1 MSSPCSRRD
10 GEVVVNHVSLRDA
23 LRWALPTSIF
33 ATCRL
38 GVKTSWKA
46 RMLVFAAVLW
56 VWSDERTL
64 GKRFVTARKLVIKMF
79 RWQEEPGTSY
89 QGFIKALRK
98 QKEKLFAVIM
108 PQLRK
113 LMRQSAGD
121 CWTVAGWVLFGVD
134 GSRVETPR
142 TKANEARFHPTKK
155 RKKQRRARKGKA
167 PQLTKKASRPAKQA
181 SKRKQVAKKQASKK
195 KSAGKKSK
203 KQLAG
208 PQIWLTLFWHVGL
221 GLPWAWKTGPV
232 DSSERAHMLEML
244 GILPKNSM
252 IVADPGFVGYDNW
265 REIQDAGHAFVI
277 RVGANVKL
285 LKKLGY
291 ARQTADRVYL
301 WPDKARKNSQPPLVL
316 RLITV
321 HNGKHPVYLVTNVL
335 RKKRLSDQA
344 ATEIYKSRWG
354 IEVFFRSFKQTF
366 GRRKLRS
373 TSPDNA
379 LLELDWSLVGLW
391 VLYLMAVIEVIKQG
405 ESPHRV
411 SVAGALDA
419 IHTVIRDYRWSP
431 EPKKDLWSLLSQAL
445 IDTYVRHGSKAARN
459 YPRKKNEKPAGK
471 PLILSAN
478 PEQIKRAK
486 ELKAH
491 RKEKRLSA

>member
-10 GEVVVNHVSLRDA
+10 AEVVVNHVSLRDA
-23 LRWALPTSIF
+23 LRWALPASSF
-33 ATCRL
+33 AACRT
-38 GVKTSWKA
+38 GVNVSWKA

-56 VWSDERTL
+56 VWSDEGTL

-89 QGFIKALRK
+89 QGFIKALHK
-98 QKEKLFAVIM
+98 WTAKLFAVIL
-108 PQLRK
+108 PRLRD

-121 CWTVAGWVLFGVD
+121 CWTVAGWVVFGVD

-167 PQLTKKASRPAKQA
+167 PQLTKKASRQAKQA
-181 SKRKQVAKKQASKK
+181 TKRKQVAKKQASKN
-195 KSAGKKSK
+195 SK
-203 KQLAG
+203 KQLAS

-221 GLPWAWKTGPV
+221 GLPWGWKTGPV

-244 GILPKNSM
+244 GILPENSM
-252 IVADPGFVGYDNW
+252 IVADAGFVGYDNW
-265 REIQDAGHAFVI
+265 RAIKDAGHSFVI

-285 LKKLGY
+285 LKRLGY
-291 ARQTADRVYL
+291 ARESAGRVYL
-301 WPDKARKNSQPPLVL
+301 WPDKARKNNQPPMVL
-316 RLITV
+316 RLIRV
-321 HNGKHPVYLVTNVL
+321 HNGKHPMYLVTNVL
-335 RKKRLSDQA
+335 IKKHLSDHDA
-344 ATEIYKSRWG
+344 AEIYKARWG

-373 TSPDNA
+373 KSPDNA

-391 VLYLMAVIEVIKQG
+391 TVYLMAVDEAVKQG

-411 SVAGALDA
+411 SVAGALAA
-419 IHTVIRDYRWSP
+419 IRTVMRDYRWRP
-431 EPKKDLWSLLSQAL
+431 DPGKDLWSLLGEAL
-445 IDTYVRHGSKAARN
+445 IDTYVRHGSKASRN

-471 PLILSAN
+471 PVMQVASR
-478 PEQIKRAK
+478 EQVACAK

-491 RKEKRLSA
+491 QQEKRLSA

>member
-1 MSSPCSRRD
+1 MSSPWNRRD
-10 GEVVVNHVSLRDA
+10 PEVVVNHESLGAA
-23 LRWALPTSIF
+23 LRWAMPASIF
-33 ATCRL
+33 AACRV

-46 RMLVFAAVLW
+46 RMLAFAAVLW

-79 RWQEEPGTSY
+79 RWQDEPGTSY
-89 QGFIKALRK
+89 QGFIKALHK
-98 QKEKLFAVIM
+98 QKEKLFAVIL
-108 PQLRK
+108 PRLRK
-113 LMRQSAGD
+113 LMRDSAGD
-121 CWTVAGWVLFGVD
+121 CWMIAGWVVFGVD

-142 TKANEARFHPTKK
+142 TRANEGRFHPTKK

-167 PQLTKKASRPAKQA
+167 PRLTKKASRQAKDA
-181 SKRKQVAKKQASKK
+181 TKQVAKKQAGKK
-195 KSAGKKSK
+195 KKQAGKNSK

-244 GILPKNSM
+244 GVLPENSM
-252 IVADPGFVGYDNW
+252 IVADAGFVGYDNW
-265 REIQDAGHAFVI
+265 RAIKDADHSFVI

-291 ARQTADRVYL
+291 ARQSAGRVYL
-301 WPDKARKNSQPPLVL
+301 WPDKARKKSQPPLVL

-321 HNGKHPVYLVTNVL
+321 HNGKHPIYLVTNVL
-335 RKKRLSDQA
+335 SQKKLSDRA
-344 ATEIYKSRWG
+344 AAEIYKARWG

-373 TSPDNA
+373 TSPDNG

-391 VLYLMAVIEVIKQG
+391 VVYLMAVANLIEQG
-405 ESPHRV
+405 GSPHQV
-411 SVAGALDA
+411 SVAGVLDA
-419 IHTVIRDYRWSP
+419 VRTVMRDYRWRP
-431 EPKKDLWSLLSQAL
+431 EPGEDLWSLLDQAL

-471 PLILSAN
+471 PLILSASR
-478 PEQIKRAK
+478 EQVDSAK
-486 ELKAH
+486 ELKA
-491 RKEKRLSA
+491 RQQEKRLTA

>member
-1 MSSPCSRRD
+1 MSSPWNRRD
-10 GEVVVNHVSLRDA
+10 AEIVVSHVSLRDA
-23 LRWALPTSIF
+23 LRWVLPTSIF
-33 ATCRL
+33 AACRV

-46 RMLVFAAVLW
+46 RMLAFAAVLW
-56 VWSDERTL
+56 AWSDERTL

-89 QGFIKALRK
+89 QGFIKALQKRK
-98 QKEKLFAVIM
+98 EELFAVIL

-113 LMRQSAGD
+113 LMRQSAGG
-121 CWTVAGWVLFGVD
+121 CWNVAGWVLFGVD

-142 TKANEARFHPTKK
+142 TRANEGRFRPTKK

-167 PQLTKKASRPAKQA
+167 PRLTKTASRQAKQA
-181 SKRKQVAKKQASKK
+181 TKRKQVAKKQA
-195 KSAGKKSK
+195 GKNSK

-244 GILPKNSM
+244 GILPENSM

-265 REIQDAGHAFVI
+265 REIEDAGHAFVI

-285 LKKLGY
+285 LRKLGY
-291 ARQTADRVYL
+291 ARQSEDRVYL

-316 RLITV
+316 RLIAV
-321 HNGKHPVYLVTNVL
+321 HNGKHPIYLVTNVL
-335 RKKRLSDQA
+335 SKKELSDRA
-344 ATEIYKSRWG
+344 AAEIYKSRWG

-391 VLYLMAVIEVIKQG
+391 VVYLMAVNAAIKQG

-419 IHTVIRDYRWSP
+419 VRTVIRDYRWRP
-431 EPKKDLWSLLSQAL
+431 ESEKDLWSLLGEAL

-478 PEQIKRAK
+478 REQLKFAK
-486 ELKAH
+486 ELKA
-491 RKEKRLSA
+491 RRQEKRLSA